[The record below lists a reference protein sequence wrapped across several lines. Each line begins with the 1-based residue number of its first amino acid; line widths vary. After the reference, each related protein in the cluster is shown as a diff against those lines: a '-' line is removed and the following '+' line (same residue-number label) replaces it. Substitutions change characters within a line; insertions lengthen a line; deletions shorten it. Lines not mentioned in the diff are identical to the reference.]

1 MRITDFVVL
10 CVVAPIILTI
20 FPYFLVAQN
29 DTTIHYAYELPAAC
43 GNNQIVSHFAYTL
56 SYNEQHEQAD
66 WVAYLLTRE
75 RVSNKITSRS
85 DNFRP
90 DPFVKT
96 GSAELIDY
104 KSVDDNGTHYDRGHL
119 APAADMAWDNKA
131 MSESF
136 FLSNMSP
143 QTAGFNR
150 GIWKNLEELLR
161 AWALEYDTLFVA
173 TGPVLTSALPKLGV
187 NKVSIPEYYYKVIL
201 RLSENDTL
209 AIGFI
214 LPNAS
219 SKAQLSSFA
228 VTIDSVETFTG
239 IDFFP
244 ALPDEFEEKVES
256 NLCVPCWSWEK
267 TVSTS
272 SAEKKTNENGPERR
286 KSSVQCSAM
295 TQAGTRCKRQT
306 YSPNGKCA
314 QHGGD

>member
-1 MRITDFVVL
+1 M
-10 CVVAPIILTI
+10 
-20 FPYFLVAQN
+20 
-29 DTTIHYAYELPAAC
+29 
-43 GNNQIVSHFAYTL
+43 
-56 SYNEQHEQAD
+56 
-66 WVAYLLTRE
+66 AYLLTRE

-187 NKVSIPEYYYKVIL
+187 NKVSIPEDYYKVIL

-244 ALPDEFEEKVES
+244 ALPDEFEERVES
-256 NLCVPCWSWEK
+256 NLCVSCWSWEK
-267 TVSTS
+267 TVGTS
-272 SAEKKTNENGPERR
+272 PAEKKTNENGTERR